1 MDPTPRPI
9 APETVQRL
17 VAEQFP
23 QHAGLEVHALQ
34 TNGTVNAIFAVGPD
48 PTAPDLVARIPL
60 RGTDQVGL
68 EEGLRREA
76 AAQEAFAAHSPV
88 LSPQPLGIGAPGH
101 GVDHAWALQTWV
113 PGQVATPDGL
123 AQSPRFA
130 TELADLVLAL
140 RGADTAGSTVDGG
153 GRGGVLTDHDD
164 WVAEC
169 LERSELLLDVPR
181 LREIWRYL
189 RESPE
194 TGRLAMSHKDL
205 IPGNLLVAGGR
216 LVGVLDTG
224 GFGVADS
231 ALDLIVGLHLLAPPA
246 RALFQERVGVQELEW
261 RRAQAWAF
269 EQAIGL
275 VWYYRETLPEMSAL
289 GRSTLRR
296 ITEELEPR

>member
-1 MDPTPRPI
+1 MAPAPPRI

-17 VAEQFP
+17 LAEQFP

-48 PTAPDLVARIPL
+48 PAAPDLVARVPL
-60 RGTDQVGL
+60 RGTDQLGL
-68 EEGLRREA
+68 EEELRREA
-76 AAQEAFAAHSPV
+76 TAQEAFAA
-88 LSPQPLGIGAPGH
+88 LSPIPSPRPLGIGTPGH
-101 GVDHAWALQTWV
+101 GIDHAWALQTWV
-113 PGQVATPDGL
+113 PGQVATPEGL

-130 TELADLVLAL
+130 ADLADLVLAL
-140 RGADTAGSTVDGG
+140 RGAKTAGATVIGG

-169 LERSELLLDVPR
+169 LQRSEALLDVPR
-181 LREIWRYL
+181 LREIWRHL
-189 RESPE
+189 RDTPE

-205 IPGNLLVAGGR
+205 IPGNLLVTGDR

-224 GFGVADS
+224 GFGAADS
-231 ALDLIVGLHLLAPPA
+231 ALDLIVGLHLLAAPA
-246 RALFQERVGVQELEW
+246 RALFRERVGVEELEW